1 MTEIIMN
8 FNFNYCFAEDTDTQ
22 SNLLMWSPLLSSQLF
37 LKVTFFLS
45 RHRKYHMN

>member
-22 SNLLMWSPLLSSQLF
+22 SNLLMWSPLFKQSPVCIKRSPFSSPVKENF
-37 LKVTFFLS
+37 I
-45 RHRKYHMN
+45 